1 VELAKVDELVGV
13 PAEFFLEFA
22 IGGHLQRL
30 IRLDH
35 PTGEHERLAVQGRRP
50 LDRDQHVAV
59 LINGHDQHAVTGG
72 VGRAPSGSFFADVLG
87 FDAVLA
93 QADYGIVTLYEHC
106 QACQVVHPDG
116 GLREQ
121 PWGTREFTILDP
133 DRNAVTFFEDS

>member
-1 VELAKVDELVGV
+1 MGTTSTPSPAVSDV
-13 PAEFFLEFA
+13 P
-22 IGGHLQRL
+22 R
-30 IRLDH
+30 
-35 PTGEHERLAVQGRRP
+35 AV
-50 LDRDQHVAV
+50 
-59 LINGHDQHAVTGG
+59 
-72 VGRAPSGSFFADVLG
+72 SFFADVLG